1 MFIRSAAASSVCLEP
16 VAELDLKRVEK
27 ALKSADA
34 AWGVAAI
41 DAVAVNSAAA
51 RQLYKKREP
60 IYPKLVHGPYRTL
73 KWALLAATLGVYY
86 LLPWIRWPRGPAEP
100 DQAVLVDFAG
110 GRFYFFFIEIWPS
123 ELYYVTG
130 LLILAAL
137 ALFLATALFGRVW
150 CGYACPQTVW
160 TDLFI
165 AAERL
170 VEGDR
175 NARIK
180 LAKAPWTIEK
190 ILRKAAKHAIWIAI
204 AAATGGAWI
213 LYFHDAPTIATQFF
227 RGEAPLSS
235 YFFAGILTFTT
246 YMLAGSMREQVCTYM
261 CPWPRIQAAL
271 TDEESLQVTYRADR
285 GEPRGPHKKGE
296 SWAGRGDCVDCR
308 ACVAA
313 CPMGIDIRDGAQL
326 ECINCAL
333 CIDACDEVMAKVG
346 RPKGLIAYDT
356 DKNMLRRKHR
366 ETPRFRLVRAR
377 TVLYAAVLAL
387 VGAIMLFALSSRETT
402 TLNVLKDRTPPFVR
416 LSDGSIRNAYT
427 LKIVNKAS
435 EAREF
440 VVRLDSAA
448 PLALTAVGTE
458 TEEGALRLN
467 IAGDDVRA
475 VRVFVTAAPG
485 AVPAASTPVTIT
497 VEDPAGDKIAAVA
510 TFMSERNK

>member
-1 MFIRSAAASSVCLEP
+1 LT
-16 VAELDLKRVEK
+16 ELDLNLAART
-27 ALKSADA
+27 LRSAEA
-34 AWGVAAI
+34 ANGVTAI
-41 DAVAVNSAAA
+41 DAVAVNSVAA

-60 IYPKLVHGPYRTL
+60 IYPKLVHGRYRAF
-73 KWALLAATLGVYY
+73 KWAMLAVTLGVYY
-86 LLPWIRWPRGPAEP
+86 LLPWVRWPRGPAEP

-110 GRFYFFFIEIWPS
+110 GRFYFFFIELWPN
-123 ELYYVTG
+123 ELYFVTG

-170 VEGDR
+170 IEGDR

-180 LAKAPWTIEK
+180 LAKAPWTAAK
-190 ILRKAAKHAIWIAI
+190 VARKSLKHAIWIAI

-213 LYFHDAPTIATQFF
+213 LYFHDAPELAAQFF
-227 RGEAPLSS
+227 RGEAQASA
-235 YFFAGILTFTT
+235 YFFAGVLTFTT

-271 TDEESLQVTYRADR
+271 TDDESLQVTYRADR
-285 GEPRGPHKKGE
+285 GEPRGAHKKGE
-296 SWAGRGDCVDCR
+296 SWTGRGDCVDCR

-333 CIDACDEVMAKVG
+333 CIDACNDVMGKVG

-356 DKNMLRRKHR
+356 DKNAERRLVGDA
-366 ETPRFRLVRAR
+366 PRFRLLRPR
-377 TVLYAAVLAL
+377 TIVYASVSAI
-387 VGAIMLFALSSRETT
+387 VGAVMLVALASRT
-402 TLNVLKDRTPPFVR
+402 TLEASVLRDRAPPFIT

-435 EAREF
+435 VEREF
-440 VVRLDSAA
+440 LLTLESSA
-448 PLALTAVGTE
+448 PLTLAAVGSE
-458 TEEGALRLN
+458 TQNGALRLRV
-467 IAGDDVRA
+467 AGDDVRA
-475 VRVFVTAAPG
+475 VRVFLTGEAKHAGAQPLKFFVQDAAG
-485 AVPAASTPVTIT
+485 GEIKTVPT
-497 VEDPAGDKIAAVA
+497 
-510 TFMSERNK
+510 TFMTERAR